1 MSGCTSELGSPDGGP
16 FIAVGPDGVA
26 VAHRADGRLQAAE
39 LVPGQTTAACLRL
52 DSRGLVLDIAR
63 GESVH
68 VNGRP
73 VREKALLRNGDM
85 IVVGRGSHLVR
96 AIDVP
101 KPCGALLGSGPGAAT
116 GFPRVWLRCIGGRRA
131 GQVRSLES
139 GGSLPWSGERGV
151 LAQVAIDGHRLVAH
165 ATRPGSLAVDG
176 HLVADCILH
185 GGEQLVV
192 GDDRWVVECVGGSFE
207 ALPVVEVPTASPVAA
222 GASMVPSEPVPDPT
236 GNSRFSPLWLIAAAI
251 GVATA
256 LAALLWSIR

>member
-1 MSGCTSELGSPDGGP
+1 MSGPTSEFGTPEGGRFTP
-16 FIAVGPDGVA
+16 VGDDGVA
-26 VAHRADGRLQAAE
+26 LVYQADARFQVTE
-39 LVPGQTTAACLRL
+39 SVTDQVTAACLRL
-52 DSRGLVLDIAR
+52 DGRGLVLEVAR

-73 VREKALLRNGDM
+73 VREKALLRNGDS
-85 IVVGRGSHLVR
+85 IVVGRASHLVR
-96 AIDVP
+96 SINVP
-101 KPCGALLGSGPGAAT
+101 EPCGAPSGIGPTASLR
-116 GFPRVWLRCIGGRRA
+116 FPRVWLRCVGGRRA

-139 GGSLPWSGERGV
+139 AGSLPWSGERGA
-151 LAQVAIDGHRLVAH
+151 LAQVAIDGHRLVVR

-176 HLVADCILH
+176 HFVTDCILH

-207 ALPVVEVPTASPVAA
+207 AQAVVEAPVASTVPA
-222 GASMVPSEPVPDPT
+222 VASSAPREPVSEST